1 MEGYEQQFMIHT
13 MTQLILDFRLLL
25 GMPLVQGVHMDPKWL
40 ESAIHMVQQLRPPE
54 IGAPGTPGV
63 SRLTKISSPKIFL
76 YYPLMMFFFV
86 TVFALENDYK

>member
-1 MEGYEQQFMIHT
+1 MMSEVQHT

-25 GMPLVQGVHMDPKWL
+25 GMPLVQGVHMDPKCL

-63 SRLTKISSPKIFL
+63 SQETKIFGP
-76 YYPLMMFFFV
+76 
-86 TVFALENDYK
+86 